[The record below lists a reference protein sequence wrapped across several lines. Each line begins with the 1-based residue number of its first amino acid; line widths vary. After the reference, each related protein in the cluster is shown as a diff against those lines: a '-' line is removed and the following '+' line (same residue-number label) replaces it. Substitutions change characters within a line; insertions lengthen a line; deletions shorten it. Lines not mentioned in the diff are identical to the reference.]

1 MFTSSWIERLI
12 MDKRLEMD
20 KEKQKEDAL
29 LVYEYLILQHT
40 ALKCILEN
48 KYDVLMNVNIFEKF
62 ILKYMKRRYSQLI
75 WARGIGQSR
84 NGSCE
89 PRNLNGLCC

>member
-29 LVYEYLILQHT
+29 VVYEYLILQHA
-40 ALKCILEN
+40 ALKCIIEN

-62 ILKYMKRRYSQLI
+62 IFKVHEKKILAICAS
-75 WARGIGQSR
+75 GIGQSR
-84 NGSCE
+84 NSSCK